1 MDLAIKIQID
11 ASEALIKALTAL
23 AMGVTHAPQ
32 CAGST
37 TAVAAAGAAGKIAPA
52 ISGEVAATASRA
64 ESNAEGAANDAPAAT
79 TPAPTDA
86 AAEVRK
92 VMSATRSRLGAKA
105 GSDTYA
111 SLNAEFLRIARQLG
125 AEKPTALQAGKVGEF
140 KQICDTI
147 MLDADGESLAAP
159 F

>member
-1 MDLAIKIQID
+1 MELTIKIQIGCE
-11 ASEALIKALTAL
+11 EALTKALTAL
-23 AMGVTHAPQ
+23 AMGVTRAPQ
-32 CAGST
+32 CAEST
-37 TAVAAAGAAGKIAPA
+37 TVAAVEKTATA
-52 ISGEVAATASRA
+52 ISGELTATAPRA
-64 ESNAEGAANDAPAAT
+64 ESKAGGDSNAAPDAPA
-79 TPAPTDA
+79 PAPADA

-105 GSDTYA
+105 GSATYA
-111 SLNAEFLRIARQLG
+111 SLNAEFVHIARQLG
-125 AEKPTALQAGKVGEF
+125 AEKPTALPAGKVGEF